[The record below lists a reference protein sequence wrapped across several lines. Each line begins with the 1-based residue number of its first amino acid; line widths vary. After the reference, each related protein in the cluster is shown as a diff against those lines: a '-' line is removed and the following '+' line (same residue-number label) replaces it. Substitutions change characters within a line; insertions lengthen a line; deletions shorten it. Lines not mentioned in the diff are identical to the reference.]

1 MMEKFNYQKEKYK
14 YIPLVFL
21 AFADGVLAFL
31 LVAALSG
38 GCFLVLEVAV
48 AAAVVEFEATED
60 VILSTERRLIS
71 DLSDLV
77 EESVSLLLRTL
88 LLFSTISPTW
98 FVRGAEVA
106 SVVAAF
112 SASLFSKP
120 EDVVME
126 VEAVEAV
133 VVTEAVVVKVGSG
146 TCGSSLISVE
156 DNFETALVEDGAEEA
171 VANKGL
177 SRLPPPTKLCSG
189 MAGDLLARGCLDLGM
204 DFFCEAATALETC
217 AAVETSISRGCSE
230 VGAAPEI
237 EALNMLFLFM
247 LSITSFIDIPAPLL
261 RPGGGSKTGRIESD
275 GPKLIGSLPPSL
287 FAAVD
292 GVAVEG
298 WATEVVGVAFVVAR
312 VLVEVK

>member
-1 MMEKFNYQKEKYK
+1 M
-14 YIPLVFL
+14 
-21 AFADGVLAFL
+21 
-31 LVAALSG
+31 
-38 GCFLVLEVAV
+38 LEV
-48 AAAVVEFEATED
+48 AAAVVEFED
-60 VILSTERRLIS
+60 VVLSTERRLIS
-71 DLSDLV
+71 DLSDFV

-98 FVRGAEVA
+98 FVRVEVA
-106 SVVAAF
+106 SVAAF

-133 VVTEAVVVKVGSG
+133 VTEVVVKVGS
-146 TCGSSLISVE
+146 TCGSSLISAE
-156 DNFETALVEDGAEEA
+156 DNFETALVEDGAEA

-189 MAGDLLARGCLDLGM
+189 MAGDLLARGCLDLGI
-204 DFFCEAATALETC
+204 DFFCDAAALAEAC
-217 AAVETSISRGCSE
+217 AAEETSISRGCSE
-230 VGAAPEI
+230 VAAAEEM

-261 RPGGGSKTGRIESD
+261 RPGGGSKTGRMESD

-292 GVAVEG
+292 GVAVG
-298 WATEVVGVAFVVAR
+298 G
-312 VLVEVK
+312 

>member
-1 MMEKFNYQKEKYK
+1 MKNLIVKKEKCK

-38 GCFLVLEVAV
+38 GCFLVLEVAA

-60 VILSTERRLIS
+60 VVLSTERRLIS

-156 DNFETALVEDGAEEA
+156 DNFETALVEDGAEA

-204 DFFCEAATALETC
+204 DFFCEAATALEAC